1 MGALTINW
9 VDENYTKREV
19 MIPMRDGNSLYTA
32 IYSPKDHGTGA
43 TDGAAAGLSGRSAD
57 GAGRSSSALKPPILL
72 LRTPFPLK
80 PYGEGRMA
88 SNLRESLANYARAGY
103 IIVQQNVR
111 GTYLSEGNYVN
122 VPPLRQDGT
131 GMLIETSEMTD
142 TYDTVDW
149 LLENTDSNG
158 KVGVK
163 GMSYPGFYATCASL
177 CGHPAIKAVSPQAP
191 VTDWFMGDDLHHNGA
206 LMLSDTYHFGRFFF
220 RKRPHPTSRIL
231 PTIQEN
237 HKDVYKFFLK
247 KGPISK
253 ILGPLAARREFF
265 RDIVNHPNYDSFWQD
280 RNAAPALEQP
290 MERYPAM
297 LIVGGTF
304 DAEDGYGPLR
314 CFSKISERENAYL
327 VLGPWAHGAWNHF
340 DYDHL
345 SDASLGSGLSEYY
358 LDSIEYPFFAY
369 YLEGVTEG
377 AEQLLAPFDKVRI
390 FPSEAVSYENR
401 PKRSRWKNPITETLS
416 ISSDEWPLRATHPV
430 KFYLT
435 DARKLSTRLPSVQ
448 SAADSGASTASSVGS
463 SSVTAAAALTYTSNP
478 LRPVP
483 AVEPSPYISK
493 HYMAADQ
500 RFASRRKDVL
510 TFRGPKSK
518 GTMVICGPVKVS
530 LNVKLSS
537 TDADMVV
544 KLIDVRPDGYQM
556 LVRGDVMPM
565 RFRKSFEKP
574 QAVRPGEPTL
584 VQFTMNDVYHV
595 LKPGHKLMVQV
606 QSSWYPLFAMNPQKF
621 LKNPYLAE
629 AKDYTS
635 CEVTIL
641 PGESYVELQLL

>member
-9 VDENYTKREV
+9 VEENYTKREV

-32 IYSPKDHGTGA
+32 IYEPKDHGAGSTAGPSA
-43 TDGAAAGLSGRSAD
+43 QLSGAAASEPGCATCAKPSGAAGL
-57 GAGRSSSALKPPILL
+57 LPPILL

-88 SNLRESLANYARAGY
+88 ANLRESLANYAREGY
-103 IIVQQNVR
+103 VIVQQNVR

-122 VPPLRQDGT
+122 VPPLREQGT

-149 LLENTDSNG
+149 LLENTRNNG

-177 CGHPAIKAVSPQAP
+177 SGHPAIKAVSPQAP
-191 VTDWFMGDDLHHNGA
+191 VTDWFMGDDIHHNGA

-247 KGPISK
+247 KGAISK
-253 ILGPLAARREFF
+253 VLGPLAARREFF
-265 RDIVNHPNYDSFWQD
+265 KDIVTHPNYDSFWQD
-280 RNAAPALEQP
+280 RNAALALAEGGGVS
-290 MERYPAM
+290 RYPAM

-304 DAEDGYGPLR
+304 DAEDGYGPLQ
-314 CFSKISERENAYL
+314 CFSKICERENAYL

-345 SDASLGSGLSEYY
+345 ADASLAPGLSEYY
-358 LDSIEYPFFAY
+358 LDCIEYPFFAY
-369 YLEGVTEG
+369 YLEGKTED
-377 AEQLLAPFDKVRI
+377 AAQLLAPFDKVRI
-390 FPSEAVSYENR
+390 FPSEAVSYENK
-401 PKRSRWKNPITETLS
+401 PNRSRWKNPITETLS
-416 ISSDEWPLRATHPV
+416 IASDNWPLTATHPV
-430 KFYLT
+430 KFYMT
-435 DARKLSTRLPSVQ
+435 DARKLSRRAQHSEDAEDASAKR
-448 SAADSGASTASSVGS
+448 SAASLSYV
-463 SSVTAAAALTYTSNP
+463 SNP
-478 LRPVP
+478 QRPVP
-483 AVEPSPYISK
+483 VVEPSPYISK

-500 RFASRRKDVL
+500 SFASRRKDVL
-510 TFRGPKSK
+510 TFRGPKEK
-518 GTMVICGPVKVS
+518 GTMVICGPVNVS

-537 TDADMVV
+537 SDADMVV

-556 LVRGDVMPM
+556 LVRGDIMPM

-574 QAVRPGEPTL
+574 SPVKAGEPTL
-584 VQFTMNDVYHV
+584 VKFTMNDVYHV

-606 QSSWYPLFAMNPQKF
+606 QSSWYPLFAMSPQKYM
-621 LKNPYLAE
+621 KNPYLAE

-635 CEVTIL
+635 CKVTVL
-641 PGESYVELQLL
+641 PGESYIELQVL